1 MADVTDAQQKRAEA
15 RRRRRKQDDPE
26 LEVEP
31 DSAADEPDGHDA
43 GQGVRQ
49 AAKLAAAIGAAG
61 AAAAAA
67 KVLASHGDEK
77 NDDEADAEVSVPSGE
92 PAPESSGEPQGATEA
107 EEPQN
112 DAEPEPEPE
121 LQEESEPERAPV
133 QGAGAGD
140 ARRAIHRGREQ
151 LEDLL
156 GHPVEKV
163 SSLER
168 THDGWVLALE
178 VVELQRIPET
188 TDVLAT
194 YEMELDGDLNLRRYE
209 QARRYHRGH
218 TDNGDER

>member
-15 RRRRRKQDDPE
+15 RQRRRKQDEPE
-26 LEVEP
+26 PESEP
-31 DSAADEPDGHDA
+31 ESSPQAGSDGQD

-61 AAAAAA
+61 AAAAVA
-67 KVLASHGDEK
+67 KALTSHGDEQK
-77 NDDEADAEVSVPSGE
+77 DEQEVEAPAPDDEPVGEETDQAQDAAESHE
-92 PAPESSGEPQGATEA
+92 PKDAAAPEPQE
-107 EEPQN
+107 
-112 DAEPEPEPE
+112 D
-121 LQEESEPERAPV
+121 LDPERDEQPV

-140 ARRAIHRGREQ
+140 ARRAIDRGREQ

-156 GHPVEKV
+156 GRPVEKV

>member
-15 RRRRRKQDDPE
+15 RKRRRKQDEPE
-26 LEVEP
+26 RESEP
-31 DSAADEPDGHDA
+31 ESSPQAGADGHDA
-43 GQGVRQ
+43 GQGARQ

-61 AAAAAA
+61 AAAAVA
-67 KVLASHGDEK
+67 KALTSHGDEQK
-77 NDDEADAEVSVPSGE
+77 DEQDVEAPAPDDEPVAEETEQPQDADETD
-92 PAPESSGEPQGATEA
+92 EPQDAAGP
-107 EEPQN
+107 EPQ
-112 DAEPEPEPE
+112 E
-121 LQEESEPERAPV
+121 EPERDERPV

-140 ARRAIHRGREQ
+140 ARRAIDRGREQ

-156 GHPVEKV
+156 GRPVEKV

>member
-15 RRRRRKQDDPE
+15 RQRRRKQDEPE
-26 LEVEP
+26 PESEP
-31 DSAADEPDGHDA
+31 ESSPQAGADGND

-61 AAAAAA
+61 AAAAVA
-67 KVLASHGDEK
+67 KALTSHGDEEK
-77 NDDEADAEVSVPSGE
+77 DEQDVEAPAPDDRPVAEETEQPQDAAEADE
-92 PAPESSGEPQGATEA
+92 PQDAAAPEPQ
-107 EEPQN
+107 EEP
-112 DAEPEPEPE
+112 D
-121 LQEESEPERAPV
+121 PERDQQPV

-140 ARRAIHRGREQ
+140 ARRAIDRAREQ

-156 GHPVEKV
+156 GRPVEKV

-194 YEMELDGDLNLRRYE
+194 YEMELDGDLNLRRYG

-218 TDNGDER
+218 TDSADDR

>member
-15 RRRRRKQDDPE
+15 RKRRRKQDEPE
-26 LEVEP
+26 RESEP
-31 DSAADEPDGHDA
+31 ESSPQAGADGHDA
-43 GQGVRQ
+43 GQGARQ

-61 AAAAAA
+61 AAAAVA
-67 KVLASHGDEK
+67 KALTSHGDEQK
-77 NDDEADAEVSVPSGE
+77 DEQDVEAPAPDDEPVAE
-92 PAPESSGEPQGATEA
+92 EA
-107 EEPQN
+107 EEPQ
-112 DAEPEPEPE
+112 DAAQADEQDAAGPEPQEEPEPE
-121 LQEESEPERAPV
+121 RDPV

-140 ARRAIHRGREQ
+140 ARRAIDRGREQ

-156 GHPVEKV
+156 GRPVEKV

>member
-15 RRRRRKQDDPE
+15 RKRRRKQDEPE
-26 LEVEP
+26 PESESTP
-31 DSAADEPDGHDA
+31 QAGADGHDA
-43 GQGVRQ
+43 GQGARQ
-49 AAKLAAAIGAAG
+49 AAKVAAAIGAAG

-67 KVLASHGDEK
+67 KALTSHGDEQK
-77 NDDEADAEVSVPSGE
+77 DEQD
-92 PAPESSGEPQGATEA
+92 A
-107 EEPQN
+107 EEPASDDRFVAEETEQPQ
-112 DAEPEPEPE
+112 DAAEIDEAQDAAPPEPEE
-121 LQEESEPERAPV
+121 EPERDEQPV

-140 ARRAIHRGREQ
+140 ARRAIDRGREQ

-156 GHPVEKV
+156 GRPVEKV

-194 YEMELDGDLNLRRYE
+194 YEMELDGDLNLRRYG
-209 QARRYHRGH
+209 QARRYNRGH
-218 TDNGDER
+218 TDSADDR